1 MRALADFQEQK
12 RAAGD
17 CVEQRFARRPCFF
30 IMAPRSEAQP
40 FYSSGFAFAFACAL
54 LTCPCLQSVQIAGT
68 ADSFD
73 RDDVDIS
80 LRYPPCSVASLQP
93 RQRVDPS
100 KHACVQRRS
109 LVFASLDPIL
119 IPFFLTSLMVSYKEY
134 LEEAAR

>member
-17 CVEQRFARRPCFF
+17 CVE
-30 IMAPRSEAQP
+30 
-40 FYSSGFAFAFACAL
+40 
-54 LTCPCLQSVQIAGT
+54 QSVQIAGT

-80 LRYPPCSVASLQP
+80 L
-93 RQRVDPS
+93 
-100 KHACVQRRS
+100 
-109 LVFASLDPIL
+109 
-119 IPFFLTSLMVSYKEY
+119 SLMVSYKEY